1 MTTPNTQPHT
11 PRACLA
17 NPNITQC
24 AYALAAGEVIAYP
37 TEAVWG
43 LGCDPF
49 NRHAVEKI
57 LQLKNRA
64 QAKGVILIAGD
75 ISQFDFLLHDLS
87 PTHKAQLHQS
97 WPGPQTWLV
106 PHHNRVPAFIHGDFD
121 TVAVRV
127 TAHPVVKTLCHHL
140 GGPIVSTSANPQGL
154 PAATTSLKARC
165 YFSNN
170 RFGHQLHFCPGTVG
184 HNNKPSQIQ
193 HLITG
198 DVIRAS

>member
-1 MTTPNTQPHT
+1 MTKATTYS
-11 PRACLA
+11 RAEHLYIA
-17 NPNITQC
+17 NPKVTQC
-24 AYALAAGEVIAYP
+24 ADALAAGEVVAYP

-49 NRHAVEKI
+49 NRHAVEKV

-75 ISQFDFLLHDLS
+75 IQQLDFLLFDLAPEYS
-87 PTHKAQLHQS
+87 KQLQSS
-97 WPGPQTWLV
+97 WPGPHTWLV

-127 TAHPVVKTLCHHL
+127 TTHPVVKALCHHL

-154 PAATTSLKARC
+154 PPATTSLKARC

-170 RFGHQLHFCPGTVG
+170 RLGHKVHYCPGSVG
-184 HNNKPSQIQ
+184 KANKPSRIQ

>member
-1 MTTPNTQPHT
+1 MITTNTSSRT
-11 PRACLA
+11 ERFYLA
-17 NPNITQC
+17 NPKITQC
-24 AYALAAGEVIAYP
+24 AKALAAGDVIAYP

-49 NRHAVEKI
+49 NGDAVEKI

-64 QAKGVILIAGD
+64 QAKGVILIAGH
-75 ISQFDFLLHDLS
+75 IKQLDFLLHDLS
-87 PTHKAQLHQS
+87 DTHKAQLDKG
-97 WPGPQTWLV
+97 WPGPHTWLV
-106 PHHNRVPAFIHGDFD
+106 PHHNRVPAFIHGEFD

-127 TAHPVVKTLCHHL
+127 TTHPVVKALCHNL

-154 PAATTSLKARC
+154 PPATTSLKTRC
-165 YFSNN
+165 FFSNN
-170 RFGHQLHFCPGTVG
+170 RFGHSVRYCPGSVG
-184 HNNKPSQIQ
+184 NANKPSRIQ

>member
-1 MTTPNTQPHT
+1 MTTPHT
-11 PRACLA
+11 DSERLYLA

-24 AYALAAGEVIAYP
+24 ANALAAGEVIAYP

-49 NRHAVEKI
+49 NRSAVEKI

-64 QAKGVILIAGD
+64 QAKGVILIAGHTK
-75 ISQFDFLLHDLS
+75 QLDFLLHDLS
-87 PTHKAQLHQS
+87 DTHKAQLQKS
-97 WPGPQTWLV
+97 WPGPQTWLI

-127 TAHPVVKTLCHHL
+127 TTHPVVKALCYRL
-140 GGPIVSTSANPQGL
+140 GSPIVSTSANPQGL
-154 PAATTSLKARC
+154 QPATTNLKARC
-165 YFSNN
+165 YFANN
-170 RFGHQLHFCPGTVG
+170 RFGHQLHYCPGMVG
-184 HNNKPSQIQ
+184 NANKPSQIQ

-198 DVIRAS
+198 KIIRAS